1 MPFGMF
7 VGVNNHF
14 QSIVLGGVLLRDET
28 IESFKWVFT
37 EFVSLM
43 GGKPPMTI
51 LTGMGIKFIF
61 LVVVCG
67 TSIVIFHNTII
78 EFIAPCQK

>member
-1 MPFGMF
+1 MF

-28 IESFKWVFT
+28 IESFKWVLT

-43 GGKPPMTI
+43 DGKPPMTI
-51 LTGMGIKFIF
+51 LTCMGINSIF

-67 TSIVIFHNTII
+67 TGTVDVHRTNI
-78 EFIAPCQK
+78 EFIALHQK